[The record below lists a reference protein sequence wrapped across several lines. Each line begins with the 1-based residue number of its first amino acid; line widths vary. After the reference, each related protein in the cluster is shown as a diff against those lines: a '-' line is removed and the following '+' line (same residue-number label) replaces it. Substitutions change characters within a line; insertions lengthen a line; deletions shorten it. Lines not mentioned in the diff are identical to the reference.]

1 MKIFKKTIYN
11 KSNRIARF
19 NSTTRETSYPEVLG
33 RKSSDWA
40 QYCKT
45 NENYLDKHTFLKNY
59 FKGRFK
65 IWDAYLKDNLSKNQK
80 ILSIGSGRA
89 INELIL
95 INEGFDVVSSDLDIP
110 ETHEVSKKIFKD
122 NIYLKLDVL
131 EDDIQQKFNLIFSL
145 HTFYLF
151 SEDQINLAFSKIN
164 KSLQKDGIFIVDMNT
179 EHNFFSTFYHNFYLK
194 IESILIYLFSK
205 ILNKKIGLIFDENF
219 GYNYKKKEII
229 DIAIKNNFKLLS
241 INSIGKNEINRSFI
255 FRKLSKN
262 NKFIE
267 KVLWKIFKLI
277 PYHNIYKFK
286 KL

>member
-1 MKIFKKTIYN
+1 MIDILIIIDNPLREHLNLNLLKKIFTHKGLSSRIVSKHLFEYAIY
-11 KSNRIARF
+11 KYKPQSVIVPRVTGGF
-19 NSTTRETSYPEVLG
+19 S
-33 RKSSDWA
+33 
-40 QYCKT
+40 
-45 NENYLDKHTFLKNY
+45 
-59 FKGRFK
+59 K
-65 IWDAYLKDNLSKNQK
+65 I
-80 ILSIGSGRA
+80 
-89 INELIL
+89 
-95 INEGFDVVSSDLDIP
+95 FDL
-110 ETHEVSKKIFKD
+110 SKKIKFH
-122 NIYLKLDVL
+122 IYLLPCEHGAGEKARIISFLTGAENRNNYDL
-131 EDDIQQKFNLIFSL
+131 SNFRNYKNILKFFVPSEPYKKICIDSG
-145 HTFYLF
+145 LF